1 MSSKYQGK
9 RFGAS
14 NDHNHHD
21 HHEHDDHHDDEH
33 HDVAEFDNED
43 VAVFD
48 EDEASNLSIIA
59 IVTAVVGL
67 ICLIVAFTFASG
79 MMVYVASGVAIL
91 TFGFAFI
98 FAASV
103 RKADQANGYESD
115 LTTNLAY
122 WIGLIGAII
131 AILFIIYS
139 MVYVMGQDPTEQS
152 GAALAALVG

>member
-14 NDHNHHD
+14 DDHERDD
-21 HHEHDDHHDDEH
+21 HHEHDDHNEVNESEH
-33 HDVAEFDNED
+33 ESE
-43 VAVFD
+43 AVFD
-48 EDEASNLSIIA
+48 EDEAGNLSIIA
-59 IVTAVVGL
+59 AVAAVIGL
-67 ICLIVAFTFASG
+67 ICLIVAFTFVSG

-103 RKADQANGYESD
+103 RRADQANGYASD

-122 WIGLIGAII
+122 WVGLIGAIV
-131 AILFIIYS
+131 AIIFIIYS

-152 GAALAALVG
+152 GAALAALVN